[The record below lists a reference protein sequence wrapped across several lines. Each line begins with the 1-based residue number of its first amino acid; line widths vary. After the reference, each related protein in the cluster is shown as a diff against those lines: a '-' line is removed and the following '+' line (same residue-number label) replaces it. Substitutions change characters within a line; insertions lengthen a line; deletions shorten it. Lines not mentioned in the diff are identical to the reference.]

1 MRFPP
6 KEVIEGLRREF
17 PSGTLV
23 ELVEMDDPQAPPVG
37 TRGRVTGVDDIGTIF
52 VAWQTGS
59 GLGVAY
65 GKDRIRKVVAE

>member
-1 MRFPP
+1 MKFPP
-6 KEVIEGLRREF
+6 EEIIEGLRREF

-23 ELVEMDDPQAPPVG
+23 ELVEMDDPQAPPIG
-37 TRGRVTGVDDIGTIF
+37 IRGRVTCIDDIGTIF

-65 GKDRIRKVVAE
+65 GKDRIRKVVSE